1 MRDGLG
7 KSASMDRGFRK
18 WTKGWN
24 LRMSGLQ
31 LIGEVCSLVEQG
43 SGAEL
48 VFGDGRPAAQEG
60 VVVVCIGIGSCRGS
74 HAGDCGSPCYKMIHA
89 FSRWNYDDALM
100 DAVVRRASPP
110 GSFGGFYLTPNGD
123 NVYLHC
129 SGHLQTSIIL
139 CRGNTKGG

>member
-60 VVVVCIGIGSCRGS
+60 VVVVSNRFRVLGHEKLCPILNLVAVAHVEGVAFELERLFEIGKLLI
-74 HAGDCGSPCYKMIHA
+74 AEA
-89 FSRWNYDDALM
+89 
-100 DAVVRRASPP
+100 
-110 GSFGGFYLTPNGD
+110 GSFAERAGRTYPANRGGLVGE
-123 NVYLHC
+123 
-129 SGHLQTSIIL
+129 
-139 CRGNTKGG
+139 

>member
-48 VFGDGRPAAQEG
+48 VSVMAGQRP
-60 VVVVCIGIGSCRGS
+60 
-74 HAGDCGSPCYKMIHA
+74 K
-89 FSRWNYDDALM
+89 
-100 DAVVRRASPP
+100 
-110 GSFGGFYLTPNGD
+110 
-123 NVYLHC
+123 
-129 SGHLQTSIIL
+129 
-139 CRGNTKGG
+139 KGWS